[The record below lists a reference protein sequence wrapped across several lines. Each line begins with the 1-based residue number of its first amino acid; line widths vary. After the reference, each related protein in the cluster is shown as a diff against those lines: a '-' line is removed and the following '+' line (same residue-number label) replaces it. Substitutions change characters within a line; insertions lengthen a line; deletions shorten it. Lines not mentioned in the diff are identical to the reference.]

1 MRLKN
6 LMVMGFLLCLSLD
19 AQAQLGL
26 RGQVYLPNGAP
37 LHRIIRFTFTTD
49 DGGRQEVLFTDSN
62 GRIEVVQAVNVPF
75 TITIAGD
82 GESYDT
88 TSVSYDPTYAGKYV
102 VIHLKPFT
110 PKGGSPPGLVNANG
124 TDQNISP
131 RAKEAYDSALVMIG
145 AQQYEQALEP
155 LKRAIA
161 LEPNYFRA
169 YNDLGVVYMKLNRLD
184 LAVEALRHA
193 IKINDRNYLPQLNLG
208 KVLNQQGK
216 HKESAEVLTKL
227 QSNNAAD
234 IAQKVNA
241 PLVEALIGAK
251 QWTQAEEEIK
261 KGLTLQS
268 ADAVDLKIKLGMVLI
283 RQGKSAA
290 AVAILNEASEAEPD
304 NALAHFN
311 LGTALFQ
318 SGSLDKAE
326 TALSRAYAL
335 RQSEMPGAQLLLGDL
350 YFQRK
355 DYPKAIEAFQ
365 TYLRDLPGA
374 PNAAEVKEAIER
386 LRRAIN
392 KR

>member
-6 LMVMGFLLCLSLD
+6 LAVIAILLFFSID
-19 AQAQLGL
+19 AHAQLGL
-26 RGQVYLPNGAP
+26 RGQLYLPNGAP
-37 LHRIIRFTFTTD
+37 LHRVIRFTFTTD
-49 DGGRQEVLFTDSN
+49 DGNRQEVLFTDSN
-62 GRIEVVQAVNVPF
+62 GRIEVVQNVSVPF
-75 TITIAGD
+75 TITIPGD
-82 GESYDT
+82 DETYDT
-88 TSVSYDPTYAGKYV
+88 TTASFDPAYSGKYV
-102 VIHLKPFT
+102 VIHLKPLT
-110 PKGGSPPGLVNANG
+110 PKGGNPPGLVSANT

-131 RAKEAYDSALVMIG
+131 RAKEAYDSALGMIR
-145 AQQYEQALEP
+145 AQQYEQALDP

-184 LAVEALRHA
+184 LAADALRHA
-193 IKINDRNYLPQLNLG
+193 IKINDKMYLPQLNLG

-216 HKESAEVLTKL
+216 HKESADVLTRL
-227 QSNNAAD
+227 RNSNSAD
-234 IAQKVNA
+234 LARKINA

-251 QWTQAEEEIK
+251 QWAQAEEEIK
-261 KGLTLQS
+261 KGLTLQPE
-268 ADAVDLKIKLGMVLI
+268 DAVDLKIKLGMVMI

-335 RQSEMPGAQLLLGDL
+335 RKSEMAGAQLLLGDL
-350 YFQRK
+350 YFQK
-355 DYPKAIEAFQ
+355 KEYPKAIEAFK

-374 PNAAEVKEAIER
+374 PNAAQVKEAIER
-386 LRRAIN
+386 LRRAVEKN
-392 KR
+392 

>member
-6 LMVMGFLLCLSLD
+6 LAVISILLLVSID
-19 AQAQLGL
+19 ARAQLGL
-26 RGQVYLPNGAP
+26 RGQLYLPNGAP
-37 LHRIIRFTFTTD
+37 LHRIIRFTFSTD
-49 DGGRQEVLFTDSN
+49 DGNRQEILFTDSN

-75 TITIAGD
+75 TITIPSD
-82 GESYDT
+82 DETYDT
-88 TSVSYDPTYAGKYV
+88 TTASFDPAYAGKYV
-102 VIHLKPFT
+102 LIHLKPLAA
-110 PKGGSPPGLVNANG
+110 KSGNPPGLVSANA
-124 TDQNISP
+124 TDQSISP
-131 RAKEAYDSALVMIG
+131 RAKEAYDSALGLIQ
-145 AQQYEQALEP
+145 AQQYEQAVEP
-155 LKRAIA
+155 LKRALA

-184 LAVEALRHA
+184 LAADALRHA
-193 IKINDRNYLPQLNLG
+193 IKINDRMYLPRLNLG

-216 HKESAEVLTKL
+216 YRESAEVLTRL

-234 IAQKVNA
+234 LARRVNA

-251 QWTQAEEEIK
+251 QWALAEEEIK
-261 KGLTLQS
+261 KGLMLQS
-268 ADAVDLKIKLGMVLI
+268 ADAVDLKIKLGMVMI

-335 RQSEMPGAQLLLGDL
+335 KQSEMPGAQLLLGDL

-355 DYPKAIEAFQ
+355 EYPKAIEAFKA
-365 TYLRDLPGA
+365 YLRDLPSA
-374 PNAAEVKEAIER
+374 PNAAQVKEAIER
-386 LRRAIN
+386 LRRAVD
-392 KR
+392 KQ